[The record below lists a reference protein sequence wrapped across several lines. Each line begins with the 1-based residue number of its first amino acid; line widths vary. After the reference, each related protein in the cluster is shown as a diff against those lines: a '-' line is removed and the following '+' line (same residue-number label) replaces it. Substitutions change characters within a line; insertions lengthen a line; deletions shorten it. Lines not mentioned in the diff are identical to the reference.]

1 MGTTKEELPAADAGP
16 GVAAEPPGDRAPVS
30 APGSPPA
37 AGVPVLGVLPPWY
50 PVPFLVVVIAAVQ
63 LLLPDSVTV
72 GPLWVIP
79 VVELLGIPLTWAI
92 WHLAHTGAVDLSEEV
107 LDKAMAAY
115 LCFLAAAS
123 ALNALLLLRTLLYDT
138 GETSGRLL
146 VAGFAVL
153 AINVLTFGL
162 IYWWLDGGGP
172 RKRALGLSRSWDFQ
186 FPQQASGQDWT
197 PTMIDYLFTAYTNI
211 IAFSPTDTM
220 PLTHRVKALFT
231 VQSTISLV
239 TVLVTVSRAINMLPM

>member
-1 MGTTKEELPAADAGP
+1 MDDPADKGA
-16 GVAAEPPGDRAPVS
+16 
-30 APGSPPA
+30 PPA
-37 AGVPVLGVLPPWY
+37 PTEHEQRWPPWL
-50 PVPFLVVVIAAVQ
+50 PVPFLVVVIAVVQ
-63 LLLPDSVTV
+63 VLLPPSVTV
-72 GPLWVIP
+72 GPIWLIP
-79 VVELLGIPLTWAI
+79 VIELVGIPLVWAI
-92 WHLAHTGAVDLSEEV
+92 WHLSQTDRFPVSDEV
-107 LDKAMAAY
+107 LGKAMAAY

-123 ALNALLLLRTLLYDT
+123 ALNAALLLRTLLYDVD
-138 GETSGRLL
+138 ETPGRLL

-172 RKRALGLSRSWDFQ
+172 RRRALGQASHWDFE
-186 FPQQASGQDWT
+186 FPQQATGQDWT

-220 PLTHRVKALFT
+220 PLTHRVKILFT
-231 VQSTISLV
+231 MQSSISLV

>member
-1 MGTTKEELPAADAGP
+1 MGTTKEEPPAADAGQ
-16 GVAAEPPGDRAPVS
+16 GVAAEPADDRIPGSAPEAAPV
-30 APGSPPA
+30 
-37 AGVPVLGVLPPWY
+37 AGVPGLGVLPPWY
-50 PVPFLVVVIAAVQ
+50 PVPFLVVVIAVVQ
-63 LLLPDSVTV
+63 ILLPDTVTV
-72 GPLWVIP
+72 GPLWLIP
-79 VVELLGIPLTWAI
+79 VIELVGIPLSWAI
-92 WHLAHTGAVDLSEEV
+92 WHLARTGAFDLSEEV
-107 LDKAMAAY
+107 LNKAMAVY
-115 LCFLAAAS
+115 LCFLACAS
-123 ALNALLLLRTLLYDT
+123 ALNAMLLLRTLLFDV
-138 GETSGRLL
+138 GETPARLL

-186 FPQQASGQDWT
+186 FPQQASGEDWT

-231 VQSTISLV
+231 IQSAISLV